1 MAIFG
6 LGRSAS
12 GLGGKA
18 RLVPGDGSE
27 VAARL
32 IVAANRQDWEGAR
45 AILAAHSGG
54 ELSVLLNQLTRHGVG
69 ACDWLRGRHREE
81 ESDPLAWLVLGAA
94 TVSHAWKVRTAA
106 RAQHVSRGQFAE
118 FHELLRAAEDYLYRA
133 IELDPAESASWSQLV
148 TSGRGLEVGPDII
161 RRRFDAVV
169 ARCPDH
175 RHAHEQMLQCLCEK
189 WSGSHEQMHAFA
201 DKALTGPHHAMLA
214 HLIPI
219 AHLEHWLSLGVGLER
234 SAYMQGKAVRAQ
246 LEEAADLS
254 IFQPE
259 RTVPLS
265 PYYDANLFAMALS
278 LAGLDSEARRAFVLT
293 DGVVTKFPWEYGNGR
308 DPVTFYSLR
317 RDKAR
322 KAPPSAPRP
331 YRRR

>member
-1 MAIFG
+1 MAVFG

-12 GLGGKA
+12 GLGSKA
-18 RLVPGDGSE
+18 RMVPGDGSE

-32 IVAANRQDWEGAR
+32 IAVANRRDWAGAR
-45 AILAAHSGG
+45 AILAAHSGS
-54 ELSVLLNQLTRHGVG
+54 ELTVLLNELTGHTAG
-69 ACDWLRGRHREE
+69 AYDWLRGRHREQE
-81 ESDPLAWLVLGAA
+81 DDPLAWLVLGAA
-94 TVSHAWKVRTAA
+94 TVSYAWKIRTGA
-106 RAQHVSRGQFAE
+106 RARHVSREQFAR

-161 RRRFDAVV
+161 RRRFEAVV
-169 ARCPDH
+169 ARRPDH
-175 RHAHEQMLQCLCEK
+175 RHAHEQMLQGLCKK

-201 DKALTGPHHAMLA
+201 DKALAGPHYAMLA

-219 AHLEHWLSLGVGLER
+219 AHLEHWLELDVGLER
-234 SAYMQGKAVRAQ
+234 SEYMKGKAVRAQ

-259 RTVPLS
+259 RTVPFS
-265 PYYDANLFAMALS
+265 PYYDANLFAMAFS
-278 LAGLDSEARRAFVLT
+278 LAGLDSEARRAFELT
-293 DGVVTKFPWEYGNGR
+293 DGVVTKFPWQYGNGR

-322 KAPPSAPRP
+322 KA
-331 YRRR
+331 RR